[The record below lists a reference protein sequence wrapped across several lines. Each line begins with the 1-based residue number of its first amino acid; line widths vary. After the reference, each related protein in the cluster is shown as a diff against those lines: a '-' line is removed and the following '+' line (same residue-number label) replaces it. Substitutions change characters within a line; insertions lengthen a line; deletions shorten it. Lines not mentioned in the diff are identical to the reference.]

1 MRGLVLLLAAFAA
14 VLVSVVYCIL
24 PPTLLPL
31 ERAFP
36 FTRRIELDRLR
47 ARDRAR
53 QARFLR
59 GAVGGVVDFSV
70 QGSSDPYFVGYD
82 W

>member
-14 VLVSVVYCIL
+14 VLVSVVYCVL

-36 FTRRIELDRLR
+36 LTRRVELDRLR

-53 QARFLR
+53 HARFLR
-59 GAVGGVVDFSV
+59 GTVGGVVDFSV